1 MVLFWKIL
9 SYNRII
15 AIKTKF
21 QQLNIMKINTTAG
34 LVGFLL
40 VLSGASALKSDATN
54 LNLDSEKPQSSIESR
69 LSKISNSIKQKET
82 EVFEGNQVDQKDPL
96 LAYSFLNTAPSF
108 FNSVHGWPNGGA
120 RGWINGGGFR
130 NGGGGFYNHG
140 GGSAFR
146 NGGGFANSHGGGG
159 FANRAGGGGFVNHGG
174 GGGGFR
180 NYR

>member
-40 VLSGASALKSDATN
+40 VLSGTSALKSDATN
-54 LNLDSEKPQSSIESR
+54 LNLDNDKPQSSIESR

-82 EVFEGNQVDQKDPL
+82 DVFEGNQVDQKDPL
-96 LAYSFLNTAPSF
+96 LAYASFLNSTPHF
-108 FNSVHGWPNGGA
+108 YNSVHGWPNGGA
-120 RGWINGGGFR
+120 RGWVNGGGFR
-130 NGGGGFYNHG
+130 NGG
-140 GGSAFR
+140 SAFR
-146 NGGGFANSHGGGG
+146 NGGGGFANSHGGGG

>member
-40 VLSGASALKSDATN
+40 VLSGTSALKSDATN
-54 LNLDSEKPQSSIESR
+54 LNLDNDKPQSSIESR

-82 EVFEGNQVDQKDPL
+82 DVFEGNQVDQKDPL
-96 LAYSFLNTAPSF
+96 LAYSFVNTAPSF
-108 FNSVHGWPNGGA
+108 YNSIHGWPNGGA
-120 RGWINGGGFR
+120 RGWLNRYSGSAFR
-130 NGGGGFYNHG
+130 NGG

-146 NGGGFANSHGGGG
+146 NGGGGGFANSHGGGSA
-159 FANRAGGGGFVNHGG
+159 FRNSG

-180 NYR
+180 NYH